1 MLYSFEGL
9 GVEPS
14 STFYMQTVGS
24 IFSLFVSG
32 CELEGLLLV
41 RYVRQGGN

>member
-1 MLYSFEGL
+1 VKAIFVL
-9 GVEPS
+9 GFEPS
-14 STFYMQTVGS
+14 STFFMQTAGF

-41 RYVRQGGN
+41 WYVRQGGN

>member
-1 MLYSFEGL
+1 VLNRDQLFACRKLMMRF
-9 GVEPS
+9 
-14 STFYMQTVGS
+14 

-41 RYVRQGGN
+41 CYVRQGGS